1 MGITL
6 DKQPQE
12 LPAIVGSYCFCS
24 RRNVYCQA
32 GNLIDQF
39 RRQILRYT
47 LGYIREIGIIL
58 NPEVNNA
65 ALCVGKTNTILGDFF
80 EIRLRAMNR
89 SQRLPIV

>member
-1 MGITL
+1 M
-6 DKQPQE
+6 QE
-12 LPAIVGSYCFCS
+12 NGHYAGQTASRTPRHLSAVIVSVVAETFTVKPAIL
-24 RRNVYCQA
+24 A
-32 GNLIDQF
+32 DQF

-80 EIRLRAMNR
+80 EIRLR
-89 SQRLPIV
+89 I